1 MTTPKGP
8 FRLVS
13 VNTAPDRARRVI
25 GRVADLLRDRYI
37 IVHEANCESMYS
49 ALQPGQADRA
59 EIADVGPTVT
69 ELMPDV
75 LVFLSY
81 AV

>member
-37 IVHEANCESMYS
+37 IVHEANCESMS
-49 ALQPGQADRA
+49 PACNRDRL
-59 EIADVGPTVT
+59 T
-69 ELMPDV
+69 EQKSRMSGRP
-75 LVFLSY
+75 
-81 AV
+81 